1 MTGLTNLCSW
11 TKTDGG
17 SIAIAGALFL
27 TGLNFMGWLPAGV
40 TDFGMGPVTVGN
52 AIGVVSLFGG
62 ACLLYMAISQDAKME
77 SFAAEY
83 NAITG
88 MA

>member
-17 SIAIAGALFL
+17 SMLIAGSLFL

-40 TDFGMGPVTVGN
+40 TDFGFGPVTVGN
-52 AIGVVSLFGG
+52 TVGMVSLVGG
-62 ACLLYMAISQDAKME
+62 ACLLYMAVSPAAKME
-77 SFAAEY
+77 TFAAEY
-83 NAITG
+83 NAIAG
-88 MA
+88 L